1 MAHFVIREAEATDA
15 PLLPAVERSAA
26 QTFLQLPGYEW
37 LATGDTQSVEEHLD
51 YIKRGVEWVAVD
63 AANLPIAFLNGSLAE
78 RIFHIH
84 EISVQSSHQGKG
96 VGRGLIS
103 TAKQWAIASGC
114 SSITL
119 TTFPNVPWNE
129 LFYRSLGFRILDT
142 SGLTAFLEAVMKN
155 EADVG
160 LPIKDRC
167 AMSLNLEWRYQH
179 VLSFLHFQHLVDR
192 VNKRQ
197 RWRAIIGRLPW
208 KLWISSSF
216 PLSAPGPCAWHD

>member
-1 MAHFVIREAEATDA
+1 MAHIVIREAEATDA

-37 LATGDTQSVEEHLD
+37 LATGDTQSMEEHLS
-51 YIKRGVEWVAVD
+51 YIKRGAEWVAVN

-84 EISVQSSHQGKG
+84 EVSVESSHQGKG
-96 VGRGLIS
+96 IGRGLIS

-119 TTFPNVPWNE
+119 TTFRNVPWNE
-129 LFYRSLGFRILDT
+129 LFYRSLGFRTLDT
-142 SGLTAFLEAVMKN
+142 SELTASLEAAMKN

-160 LPIKDRC
+160 LSIKDRC
-167 AMSLNLEWRYQH
+167 AMSLSLE
-179 VLSFLHFQHLVDR
+179 
-192 VNKRQ
+192 
-197 RWRAIIGRLPW
+197 
-208 KLWISSSF
+208 
-216 PLSAPGPCAWHD
+216 

>member
-1 MAHFVIREAEATDA
+1 MAHIVIREAEATDT

-26 QTFLQLPGYEW
+26 QTFLQLSGYEW

-84 EISVQSSHQGKG
+84 EVSVESSHQGKG
-96 VGRGLIS
+96 IGRGLVS

-119 TTFPNVPWNE
+119 TTFRNVPWNE
-129 LFYRSLGFRILDT
+129 LFYRSLGFRTMDT
-142 SGLTAFLEAVMKN
+142 SGLTASLEAVMKN

-167 AMSLNLEWRYQH
+167 AMSLNLE
-179 VLSFLHFQHLVDR
+179 
-192 VNKRQ
+192 
-197 RWRAIIGRLPW
+197 
-208 KLWISSSF
+208 
-216 PLSAPGPCAWHD
+216 